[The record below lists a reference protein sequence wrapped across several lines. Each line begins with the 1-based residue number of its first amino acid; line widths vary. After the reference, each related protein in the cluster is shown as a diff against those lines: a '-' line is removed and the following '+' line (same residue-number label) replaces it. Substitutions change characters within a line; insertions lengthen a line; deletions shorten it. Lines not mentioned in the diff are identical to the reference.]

1 MINFLN
7 DIGYPA
13 FPARPS
19 VITFAD
25 APTGEPFP
33 PRHAPRARDHHTG
46 ISVGCWTTDLKSV
59 PEGNT
64 ACAVS
69 ITRGI
74 MLATKGMLSTIAELI
89 AENHKVVIAVTN
101 MFPAFGFVSEII
113 LSERLEIKPTLMTP
127 PTIMKRP
134 IKKKIVG
141 HSSSL
146 STWCGSSFDIM
157 SRMAAPIIDR
167 KSVV

>member
-1 MINFLN
+1 MMNFLN
-7 DIGYPA
+7 EIGYPP
-13 FPARPS
+13 FPARPK
-19 VITFAD
+19 VITWAD

-33 PRHAPRARDHHTG
+33 PRHAPSARDHHTG
-46 ISVGCWTTDLKSV
+46 IRVEWWTTDLKSV

-74 MLATKGMLSTIAELI
+74 ILATKGMLSTIAELI

-101 MFPAFGFVSEII
+101 MFSALGFVSEIMP
-113 LSERLEIKPTLMTP
+113 SERLEIRPTLITP
-127 PTIMKRP
+127 PTIIKSP
-134 IKKKIVG
+134 IKKNSVG

-146 STWCGSSFDIM
+146 NT
-157 SRMAAPIIDR
+157 
-167 KSVV
+167 